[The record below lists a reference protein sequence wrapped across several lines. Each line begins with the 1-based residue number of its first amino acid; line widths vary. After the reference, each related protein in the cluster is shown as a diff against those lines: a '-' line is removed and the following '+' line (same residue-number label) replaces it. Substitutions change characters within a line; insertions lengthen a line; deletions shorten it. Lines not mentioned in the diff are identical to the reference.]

1 MGPIVSE
8 RAPFEKPSNDARG
21 LARRLKETLARSVPR
36 VSLAAPRNFWQC
48 SWPMDALRV
57 RGTGKPLVGKV
68 RISGAKNAALPI
80 LCATL
85 LSDGASR
92 LRNVPRLRDME
103 TTSAL
108 LRFLG
113 RDVTFEAPEIH
124 VAAGSDV
131 RPEAPYELVKQMR
144 ASVLVLGPLVARF
157 GRAKVSLPGGCA
169 IGARPIDQHLKGLE
183 AMGCSIKLERG
194 YVIAEG
200 PGGGGRLKAA
210 EVYFDLPT
218 VTGTEN
224 LMMAAALAK
233 GRTTLVNCAREPE
246 IEELGRILNKMGA
259 EVDGAGTDV
268 IHIVGAEPGALA
280 PFDHAIIPDRI
291 EAGTYMVAA
300 AMVEGGDVVLENAE
314 LSDLEAL
321 SQKLRAAGVSITT
334 EAQTIRVR
342 RTGPLRAVNITTAP
356 HPGFPTD
363 MQAQFLALMCL
374 AKGESVITETIFENR
389 FMHVPELQ
397 RMGAT
402 IALRG
407 NTAVVQGVSKL
418 YGASVMAT
426 DLRASAS
433 LVLAG
438 LATDEETEVR
448 RVYHLDRGYE
458 QIEDKL
464 AGLGA
469 TVERVKGAEA

>member
-1 MGPIVSE
+1 
-8 RAPFEKPSNDARG
+8 
-21 LARRLKETLARSVPR
+21 
-36 VSLAAPRNFWQC
+36 
-48 SWPMDALRV
+48 MDAIRIRGGNAPL
-57 RGTGKPLVGKV
+57 RGTV

-92 LRNVPRLRDME
+92 LRNVPALRDIE
-103 TTSAL
+103 TTAAL

-113 RDVTFEAPEIH
+113 RDVKVAAPEVE
-124 VAAGSDV
+124 VAAGSQV

-157 GRAKVSLPGGCA
+157 GRAKVSLPGGCQ

-183 AMGCSIKLERG
+183 SLGCTIRLERG

-200 PGGGGRLKAA
+200 PGGGGRLRGN
-210 EVYFDLPT
+210 EVCFDIPT

-246 IEELGRILNKMGA
+246 VEELGRVINKMGA

-268 IHIVGAEPGALA
+268 IHIAGSERGELA
-280 PFDHAIIPDRI
+280 PFDHAIISDRI

-300 AMVEGGDVVLENAE
+300 AVTDGGDVIVEGAE
-314 LSDLEAL
+314 LADLEAL
-321 SQKLRAAGVSITT
+321 VAKMRAAGVEIAS
-334 EAQTIRVR
+334 EGHSVRVR
-342 RTGPLRAVNITTAP
+342 RRGPLRAVHMTTAP

-363 MQAQFLALMCL
+363 MQAQFLVLMSL
-374 AKGESVITETIFENR
+374 ARGESVISETIFENR

-397 RMGAT
+397 RMGAS

-407 NTAVVQGVSKL
+407 NTAVVQGVDKL

-433 LVLAG
+433 LVIAG
-438 LATDEETEVR
+438 LVAEDETEVR
-448 RVYHLDRGYE
+448 RVYHIDRGYE
-458 QIEDKL
+458 RIEEKL
-464 AGLGA
+464 RGLGA
-469 TVERVKGAEA
+469 RIERVRGAES

>member
-1 MGPIVSE
+1 
-8 RAPFEKPSNDARG
+8 
-21 LARRLKETLARSVPR
+21 
-36 VSLAAPRNFWQC
+36 
-48 SWPMDALRV
+48 MDAIRIRAGGPL
-57 RGTGKPLVGKV
+57 RGTV

-85 LSDGASR
+85 LSDGTSR
-92 LRNVPRLRDME
+92 LRNVPALRDIE
-103 TTSAL
+103 TTAAL

-113 RDVTFEAPEIH
+113 REVN
-124 VAAGSDV
+124 VAAPVVDVMAGSSV

-157 GRAKVSLPGGCA
+157 GRAKVSLPGGCQ

-183 AMGCSIKLERG
+183 SLGCTIRLERG

-200 PGGGGRLKAA
+200 PGGGGRLRGN
-210 EVYFDLPT
+210 EVCFDIPT

-246 IEELGRILNKMGA
+246 VEELGRVINKMGA

-268 IHIVGAEPGALA
+268 IHIRGSERGELA

-300 AMVEGGDVVLENAE
+300 ALAEGGEVTLRGAE
-314 LSDLEAL
+314 LGDMEAL
-321 SQKLRAAGVSITT
+321 VAKMRAAGVEIAS
-334 EAQTIRVR
+334 EGQSVRVR
-342 RTGPLRAVNITTAP
+342 RRGPLKAVNMTTAP

-363 MQAQFLALMCL
+363 MQAQFLVLMSL
-374 AKGESVITETIFENR
+374 AKGESVISETIFENR

-397 RMGAT
+397 RMGAS

-407 NTAVVQGVSKL
+407 NTAVVQGVDRL

-433 LVLAG
+433 LVIAG
-438 LATDEETEVR
+438 LVAEDETEVR

-458 QIEDKL
+458 HIEDKL
-464 AGLGA
+464 RAIGA
-469 TVERVKGAEA
+469 DIERVRGAEA

>member
-1 MGPIVSE
+1 
-8 RAPFEKPSNDARG
+8 
-21 LARRLKETLARSVPR
+21 
-36 VSLAAPRNFWQC
+36 
-48 SWPMDALRV
+48 MDAIRIRGGRV
-57 RGTGKPLVGKV
+57 LKGNVT
-68 RISGAKNAALPI
+68 ISGAKNAALPI

-92 LRNVPRLRDME
+92 LRNVPDLRDIT

-113 RDVTFEAPEIH
+113 RDVTSTPPEVT

-144 ASVLVLGPLVARF
+144 ASVLVLGPLLARF
-157 GRAKVSLPGGCA
+157 GRAKVSLPGGCQ

-183 AMGCSIKLERG
+183 AMGASIKLERG

-200 PGGGGRLKAA
+200 PNGGGRLRGA

-233 GRTTLVNCAREPE
+233 GRSTLLNCAREPE
-246 IEELGRILNKMGA
+246 IEEMGRILNKMGA
-259 EVDGAGTDV
+259 TVDGAGTDV
-268 IHIVGAEPGALA
+268 IHITGADELA

-291 EAGTYMVAA
+291 EAGTYLVAA
-300 AMVEGGDVVLENAE
+300 AAVPGSDVTLDRVE
-314 LSDLEAL
+314 LSDLEPIIV
-321 SQKLRAAGVSITT
+321 KLRAAGVEVTS
-334 EAQTIRVR
+334 EGHRLRVR
-342 RTGPLRAVNITTAP
+342 RHGPLKPVNVTTAP

-363 MQAQFLALMCL
+363 MQAQFLLLMCL

-397 RMGAT
+397 RMGAS
-402 IALRG
+402 AVVRG
-407 NTAVVQGVSKL
+407 NTAVIQGVDKL

-433 LVLAG
+433 LVIAG
-438 LATDEETEVR
+438 LVCEDETEVR

-458 QIEDKL
+458 HIEQK
-464 AGLGA
+464 LGA
-469 TVERVKGAEA
+469 VGADIQRVMGAES

>member
-1 MGPIVSE
+1 
-8 RAPFEKPSNDARG
+8 
-21 LARRLKETLARSVPR
+21 
-36 VSLAAPRNFWQC
+36 
-48 SWPMDALRV
+48 MDALRI
-57 RGTGKPLVGKV
+57 RGSGKPLKGNV

-92 LRNVPRLRDME
+92 LRNVPKLRDME

-113 RDVTFEAPEIH
+113 RDVRFEAPEVH
-124 VAAGSDV
+124 VAAGSNV

-183 AMGCSIKLERG
+183 AMGCTIRLDRG
-194 YVIAEG
+194 YVLAEG
-200 PGGGGRLKAA
+200 PGGGGRLKGA
-210 EVYFDLPT
+210 EIYFDLPT

-233 GRTTLVNCAREPE
+233 GRSTLVNCAREPE
-246 IEELGRILNKMGA
+246 VEELGRILNKMGA
-259 EVDGAGTDV
+259 EVNGAGTDV

-291 EAGTYMVAA
+291 EAGTYMCAA
-300 AMVEGGDVVLENAE
+300 AMIDGGDVVLEGAE
-314 LSDLEAL
+314 LRDLEAL
-321 SQKLRAAGVSITT
+321 AMKMRAAGVEIES
-334 EAQTIRVR
+334 EGQNVRVR
-342 RTGPLRAVNITTAP
+342 RNGPLRGVNVTTAP

-363 MQAQFLALMCL
+363 MQAQFMALMCF
-374 AKGESVITETIFENR
+374 AKGESVISETIFENR

-397 RMGAT
+397 RMGAS
-402 IALRG
+402 IVVRG
-407 NTAVVQGVSKL
+407 NTAVVQGVPKL

-433 LVLAG
+433 LVIAG
-438 LATDEETEVR
+438 LASEEETEVR

-458 QIEDKL
+458 HIEQKL
-464 AGLGA
+464 KGLGGD
-469 TVERVKGAEA
+469 VERVKGAEA